1 MDRFLEYAARHP
13 LLVGGTVVLAL
24 AVAAYEFSRARS
36 GGQAVGPS
44 EAVRLMNQG
53 AVLVDV
59 RSQAEFD
66 SGHILDARHVPQE
79 QVAQA
84 AETLKR
90 FKDKVVI
97 TCCESGMR
105 SGAAARVLQ
114 HAGIHQGGQPAR
126 RPAGLARREPA
137 AGEERRRQG
146 KGAGNPGMT
155 DAGSA
160 RDHHVFDG
168 LVPVL
173 RPRARTAASARA

>member
-1 MDRFLEYAARHP
+1 MDRFLEYAVRHP
-13 LLVGGTVVLAL
+13 LLVGGTVALAL
-24 AVAAYEFSRARS
+24 ALAAYEFSRSRS
-36 GGQAVGPS
+36 GGQVVGPS

-105 SGAAARVLQ
+105 SGAAARVLKT
-114 HAGIHQGGQPAR
+114 QGFTKVVNLRG
-126 RPAGLARREPA
+126 GLQAWRTESLPLVKNGSGKSKA
-137 AGEERRRQG
+137 QG
-146 KGAGNPGMT
+146 NQA
-155 DAGSA
+155 
-160 RDHHVFDG
+160 
-168 LVPVL
+168 
-173 RPRARTAASARA
+173 